1 MSKNSITKNDNN
13 NIKLSVAIPTYN
25 GAKHV
30 REALDSIIYQLD
42 DIDEEIEIVISDNAS
57 TDQTPEIIEEYQRK
71 YSLINYFRNDQ
82 NLGADKNFDLAVM
95 RSKGEYVWLFSD
107 NDKMTP
113 EAIRE
118 VLKVIRSHKD
128 LAVIATN
135 YSIFDEK
142 LGKSINGRVINE
154 YENIL
159 FESADDFWDKLDIL
173 SALISVNIVRRS
185 LWNESNVEYF
195 YSTNWVHV
203 GAIISILPG
212 CKSFFIS
219 SPLVQI
225 ISGPTNWEIGGNG
238 LRYSMMLEDVF
249 YTMNKLGYD
258 EYTLD
263 KILKSF
269 FKRLP
274 ATIITA
280 KKNGLVLSFR
290 LLRDMYSRYANYTS
304 FWLIDL
310 PLLLLPNQIYSSK
323 MIRLVYRIAKKGYKK
338 LKGEI
343 F

>member
-1 MSKNSITKNDNN
+1 MPEKDNTKNK

-25 GAKHV
+25 GAHYI
-30 REALDSIIYQLD
+30 REALDSIISQLD

-57 TDQTPEIIEEYQRK
+57 TDQMPEITREYQNK
-71 YSLINYFRNDQ
+71 YPFIKYFRNDE
-82 NLGADKNFDLAVM
+82 NIGADRNFDLAVR
-95 RSKGEYVWLFSD
+95 RSTGEYVWLFSD

-118 VLKVIRSHKD
+118 VLKVIHSYKD

-135 YSIFDEK
+135 YGIFDEK
-142 LGKSINGRVINE
+142 LGKSIKDRVVSE

-159 FESADDFWDKLDIL
+159 FEFAHDFWDKLDIL
-173 SALISVNIVRRS
+173 SALVSVNIVRRS

-203 GAIISILPG
+203 GVIISILPG
-212 CKSFFIS
+212 RKSFFIS

-225 ISGPTNWEIGGNG
+225 ISGPTSWEIGGNG
-238 LRYSMMLEDVF
+238 LRYSIMLEDVF
-249 YTMNKLGYD
+249 YTMMNKLGYE

-274 ATIITA
+274 ATIISA
-280 KKNGLVLSFR
+280 KKNGLVLSFN
-290 LLRDMYSRYANYTS
+290 LLKNIYLRYANHLS
-304 FWLIDL
+304 FWLLDL
-310 PLLLLPNQIYSSK
+310 PLLLWPNQ
-323 MIRLVYRIAKKGYKK
+323 VYRSKIIKSIYRMTKKTYKK
-338 LKGEI
+338 LKGGLS
-343 F
+343 